1 METTTPIPTGFRRDI
16 MVLHHL
22 SELMEK
28 NPGLPRPKITLNR
41 NSSGQTANEI
51 YWYIS
56 ADRTITVPHRDEDG
70 NWADWDERAAKIKE
84 LRRVD
89 LEERMAALVQA
100 LGDDLEWEKN
110 DPTVDTYSYRLTS
123 TWLGC
128 TVHISTW
135 RSDVCEE
142 VVVLETEREEEQ
154 PDPELHQ
161 VFLDSVPKVKVVVKD
176 QIKEWQCNE
185 RLAAVTA
192 PKHVR
197 TVQVV
202 S

>member
-1 METTTPIPTGFRRDI
+1 MDKAPIPTGFRRDI

-28 NPGLPRPKITLNR
+28 NPGLDRPSVSLYQNSAGGTNNTITWFLHEDYKIRPK
-41 NSSGQTANEI
+41 
-51 YWYIS
+51 
-56 ADRTITVPHRDEDG
+56 DG
-70 NWADWDERAAKIKE
+70 DYAVA
-84 LRRVD
+84 RRVN
-89 LEERMAALVQA
+89 LEERIAALVKA
-100 LGDDLEWEKN
+100 LEQFDESVEWEKN
-110 DPTVDTYSYRLTS
+110 DPSDEYEKHYYRLKT
-123 TWLGC
+123 TWHGC
-128 TVHISTW
+128 AVTITTM
-135 RSDVCEE
+135 RSSVCEE

-154 PDPELHQ
+154 PDPEVVEKLMET
-161 VFLDSVPKVKVVVKD
+161 VPLVKVKVTDK
-176 QIKEWQCNE
+176 ITEWQCNE